1 MTARLDYISID
12 SPSKYVLSAETV
24 TYRGRALAFQTAK
37 SASTSRLCLG
47 SIFICIKRK
56 LTPSFHFPQH
66 SSKTPGKAAVQ
77 AEATFAALK
86 EKRAWDLAISPAKQ
100 LPMQAFMLYMSGG
113 GVQIFSMGIVFM
125 LLFSPFKNLANIN
138 SVFAQFAPSTSNAHA
153 LSTLPLQK
161 LVYLACNALTLAL
174 GLWKCKSMG
183 LLPTGT
189 GDWLA
194 FETRGPAYAA
204 HQKTAT
210 SKQPVNA
217 AAQQCRKSPNCLISI
232 IVFAIFEW
240 ADTVPI
246 TLRRR
251 THPRYLSTDPKHVVS
266 ILCTSETSGSVD
278 L

>member
-12 SPSKYVLSAETV
+12 SPSKRRNLPPPPGFASA
-24 TYRGRALAFQTAK
+24 
-37 SASTSRLCLG
+37 
-47 SIFICIKRK
+47 
-56 LTPSFHFPQH
+56 PSSH

-194 FETRGPAYAA
+194 FETRGP
-204 HQKTAT
+204 
-210 SKQPVNA
+210 P
-217 AAQQCRKSPNCLISI
+217 PEIS
-232 IVFAIFEW
+232 
-240 ADTVPI
+240 
-246 TLRRR
+246 LQ
-251 THPRYLSTDPKHVVS
+251 
-266 ILCTSETSGSVD
+266 
-278 L
+278 